1 MQQLPRDLTQP
12 SPEAARDLPDR
23 PPAGRTGFE
32 RAKGRPTTGRGQT
45 SRPEP
50 GTVAIC
56 FVAAALERV
65 RARKIDVAAL
75 LARVGLSAS
84 LLQAPQARVSVKQY
98 GELWRLVALTLDDEF
113 FGQDARRMKSG
124 TFAMIC
130 HAVLSCKTLGQAVER
145 SLRFYALILDDI
157 AGKLVRQG
165 SEAAIEL
172 HETAVPGRVFAHEV
186 LLMLL
191 HGVAC
196 WLVGRRI
203 PVLRAQ
209 FSYLEPAHSAE
220 YRLMYST
227 NLSFQAAH
235 TALVF
240 HASHLDLPI
249 VQNART
255 LKEFLRNA
263 PENILVKYKNGSS
276 LTARIRRRL
285 RQCLPGVL
293 PEFEALADEMNMT
306 PATLRRRLHD
316 EGTSYQSIKDQLR
329 RDLAISYLSHS
340 DRSAMDIGL
349 ELGFSER
356 SAFHRAFKKWTGA
369 SPGEFRRRLEA

>member
-1 MQQLPRDLTQP
+1 LLGRVGI
-12 SPEAARDLPDR
+12 SP
-23 PPAGRTGFE
+23 
-32 RAKGRPTTGRGQT
+32 
-45 SRPEP
+45 
-50 GTVAIC
+50 
-56 FVAAALERV
+56 
-65 RARKIDVAAL
+65 AL
-75 LARVGLSAS
+75 L
-84 LLQAPQARVSVKQY
+84 QMPQARVSVEQY

-124 TFAMIC
+124 TFAMVC
-130 HAVLSCKTLGQAVER
+130 HAVLGCKTLGQALER

-157 AGKLVRQG
+157 AGKLVPG
-165 SEAAIEL
+165 DSEAAIEL
-172 HETAVPGRVFAHEV
+172 HDKSVKRRIFAHEV

-209 FSYLEPAHSAE
+209 FAYPEPAHSAE

-227 NLSFQAAH
+227 NLVFQAAH

-240 HASHLDLPI
+240 HAAHLDLPI
-249 VQNART
+249 VQNEGT
-255 LKEFLRNA
+255 LKDFLRNA

-276 LTARIRRRL
+276 LTARTRRRL
-285 RQCLPGVL
+285 RQCLPGDL
-293 PEFEALADEMNMT
+293 PEFEILSAEMNMT
-306 PATLRRRLHD
+306 PATMRRRLHD

-340 DRSAMDIGL
+340 TRSVMDIGL

-369 SPGEFRRRLEA
+369 SPGEFRRRLAA

>member
-1 MQQLPRDLTQP
+1 M
-12 SPEAARDLPDR
+12 
-23 PPAGRTGFE
+23 
-32 RAKGRPTTGRGQT
+32 
-45 SRPEP
+45 
-50 GTVAIC
+50 
-56 FVAAALERV
+56 
-65 RARKIDVAAL
+65 
-75 LARVGLSAS
+75 
-84 LLQAPQARVSVKQY
+84 PQARVSVKQY

-113 FGQDARRMKSG
+113 FGQDARRMKAG
-124 TFAMIC
+124 TFAMVC
-130 HAVLSCKTLGQAVER
+130 HAVLGCKTLGQALER

-172 HETAVPGRVFAHEV
+172 HEKRAPGRVFAHEV

-209 FSYLEPAHSAE
+209 FSYPKPAHSAE

-240 HASHLDLPI
+240 HASHLDLAV
-249 VQNART
+249 VQNERT

-263 PENILVKYKNGSS
+263 PENILVKYKNASS
-276 LTARIRRRL
+276 LTARTRRRL
-285 RQCLPGVL
+285 RQCLPGEL
-293 PEFEALADEMNMT
+293 PEFETLAAEMNMT
-306 PATLRRRLHD
+306 PATMRRRLHD

-369 SPGEFRRRLEA
+369 SPGEFRRRLGA